1 MDYKIIMHIVEA
13 TGGIDRYLNL
23 FIDNFDNDYK
33 HIVVLSQDFNSNNYF
48 SKPNVINVKIL
59 KMNIIYVL
67 VMSELMHQLYY

>member
-13 TGGIDRYLNL
+13 AGGIDIYLNL

-33 HIVVLSQDFNSNNYF
+33 HIVVLSQNFNSNNYF

>member
-13 TGGIDRYLNL
+13 AGGIDRYLNL
-23 FIDNFDNDYK
+23 FIDNFDNYK
-33 HIVVLSQDFNSNNYF
+33 HIVVLSQNFNSNNYF

>member
-13 TGGIDRYLNL
+13 AGGIDRYLNL

-33 HIVVLSQDFNSNNYF
+33 HIVVLSQNFNSNNYF

>member
-13 TGGIDRYLNL
+13 AGGIDRYLNL
-23 FIDNFDNDYK
+23 FIDNFDNYK
-33 HIVVLSQDFNSNNYF
+33 HIVVLSHNFNSNNYF

>member
-13 TGGIDRYLNL
+13 AGGIDRYLNL
-23 FIDNFDNDYK
+23 FIDNFDNYK
-33 HIVVLSQDFNSNNYF
+33 HIVVLSQNFNSNNYF
-48 SKPNVINVKIL
+48 LKPNVINVKIL